1 MAAST
6 HNFSHA
12 EKTIKTVLALLVGL
26 CGLISIGLA
35 IHFLYK
41 QQTILSHA
49 WHQSQEKTGQTADF
63 IAGIIAELEP
73 AVAHLKDQLNAGT
86 INRSSV
92 AAELKNK
99 KVALSG
105 LGVSFQQSGKAVYYV
120 ETNGEQKMV
129 ELNLATMGDS
139 MLAAADTGKI
149 SLATDPSTGEKTLV
163 YATHWHDGIVFA
175 TLSIAHIRHILATLY
190 LGKSGY
196 WFVTDAQGAFL
207 IHPDQSLIEQHK
219 SVKDLGQAHEVVKKS
234 LEQAAITG
242 KQSHRYHNEV
252 TQAPSWL
259 FVQRI
264 GSSDLFL
271 AGVFDTHELPLD
283 ADFYRHSLMR
293 LLVFFLLTCMGAA
306 LLWPALYNK
315 PTNNHLWLASSTV
328 AILLAMGIALSWKLA
343 TWYPY
348 YKEQGIMVS
357 NKAQLYKLL
366 DSFEKHTSP
375 ESEDSQSPSLDKES
389 FEKLLRF
396 RYKQGG
402 YVPTGMLINDIKFIS
417 QDQIEFVGYVWQRY
431 FDGIHDGLT
440 RGFILPQISDK
451 PTINEI
457 SRTKIEKA
465 EIIIWQVRAHLN
477 QNFEYNRYPFDVKD
491 IQIQLRHKDFSKKII
506 LVPDLDA
513 YRIINPTALPAIG
526 QDINVS
532 NWRLLK
538 SYFEF
543 EQQKSNTNYGLYAY
557 GPFGIYQEISQTDS
571 PELHLSV
578 VAGRNL
584 LDTIITDLLALCVIA
599 VILFVLLLTYFSEG
613 FEMLLETCG
622 AAFFS
627 TVFAQIQFRAK
638 IPSHEFVYFEIF
650 YLTLYLAI
658 MLILVTTL
666 IHLFHSHISWIN
678 YRKNIITKLL
688 YWPFILGIIFA
699 VTVVYLY

>member
-6 HNFSHA
+6 HQFPHA
-12 EKTIKTVLALLVGL
+12 GKTIKTLLALAVGF
-26 CGLISIGLA
+26 CGIASIVFA
-35 IHFLYK
+35 IHFVYK
-41 QQTILSHA
+41 SHRISA
-49 WHQSQEKTGQTADF
+49 HAFDQSQQKTVQTAEF
-63 IAGIIAELEP
+63 IAGNIEQIIS
-73 AVAHLKDQLNAGT
+73 AVTHLTEALNSGT
-86 INRSSV
+86 INSSSI
-92 AAELKNK
+92 ATELKK
-99 KVALSG
+99 KNIALSG
-105 LGVSFQQSGKAVYYV
+105 LGVIFQKSHTASYYV
-120 ETNGEQKMV
+120 EVEDEQKMV
-129 ELNLATMGDS
+129 TFNPDEVKLLPQSSDQ
-139 MLAAADTGKI
+139 TGKI
-149 SLATDPSTGEKTLV
+149 ILNTDPG
-163 YATHWHDGIVFA
+163 THEQTIMYSQYWSDGLVFA
-175 TLSIAHIRHILATLY
+175 TISIAHIRHLLSTLY

-196 WFVTDAQGAFL
+196 WFVVDDQGTFL
-207 IHPDQSLIEQHK
+207 IHPDQSLVEQHK
-219 SVKDLGQAHEVVKKS
+219 TVHDLAKTHEVIADS
-234 LEQAAITG
+234 LQRARTDGI
-242 KQSHRYHNEV
+242 QSHRYHNEV
-252 TQAPSWL
+252 TQMPSWL
-259 FVQRI
+259 FLTRI
-264 GSSDLFL
+264 GTSDLFL
-271 AGVFDTHELPLD
+271 AGVFDQHELPID
-283 ADFYRHSLMR
+283 VDFYRHSLMR
-293 LLVFFLLTCMGAA
+293 LLVFLLLTCIGGL
-306 LLWPALYNK
+306 LLWPALYRQ
-315 PTNNHLWLASSTV
+315 PTNNHLWMASSGV
-328 AILLAMGIALSWKLA
+328 ALLLAFGIAASWKLA

-348 YKEQGIMVS
+348 YKEQGIAVY
-357 NKAQLYKLL
+357 NKAQLYQML
-366 DSFEKHTSP
+366 DAFKNHTPPTDDGSSSPSF
-375 ESEDSQSPSLDKES
+375 DSQSLEQ
-389 FEKLLRF
+389 LLRF

-451 PTINEI
+451 PTIYEM

-491 IQIQLRHKDFSKKII
+491 IQIQLRHRDFSKNVI

-526 QDINVS
+526 QEVNMS
-532 NWRLLK
+532 NWQLLK

-543 EQQKSNTNYGLYAY
+543 ELQKNNTNYGLYAY
-557 GPFGIYQEISQTDS
+557 GPFGIYHEILPSDA

-578 VAGRNL
+578 VASRNL

-658 MLILVTTL
+658 MLILITTL
-666 IHLFHSHISWIN
+666 IHLFHSHIPWIN

-699 VTVVYLY
+699 VSVVYLY

>member
-6 HNFSHA
+6 HQFSTA
-12 EKTIKTVLALLVGL
+12 EKTIKTTLALLVGL
-26 CGLISIGLA
+26 SGLVSMGLGV
-35 IHFLYK
+35 HFLYK
-41 QQTILSHA
+41 RHHINSQA
-49 WHQSQEKTGQTADF
+49 WHESREKTAQTAQF
-63 IAGIIAELEP
+63 IAEIIDQLKP
-73 AVAHLKDQLNAGT
+73 AVAQVTDGLDAGRL
-86 INRSSV
+86 NRSSIE
-92 AAELKNK
+92 AQLRKKN
-99 KVALSG
+99 VSLSG
-105 LGVSFQQSGKAVYYV
+105 LGVSFQASNLATYYV
-120 ETNGEQKMV
+120 EIEGEQKMV
-129 ELNLATMGDS
+129 SLD
-139 MLAAADTGKI
+139 AASISSLFTADGGLDTLSI
-149 SLATDPSTGEKTLV
+149 ITDPATQEKTLI
-163 YATHWHDGIVFA
+163 YAQKWADGLVFA

-196 WFVTDAQGAFL
+196 WFVTDAHGAFL
-207 IHPDQSLIEQHK
+207 IHPDQSLVEQHK
-219 SVKDLGQAHEVVKKS
+219 TVHDLSKNHDIIKNS
-234 LEQAAITG
+234 LEQAMANG
-242 KQSHRYHNEV
+242 MQSHRYHNEV
-252 TQAPSWL
+252 TQMPSWL
-259 FVQRI
+259 FIDRI

-271 AGVFDTHELPLD
+271 AGVFDLHELPLD

-293 LLVFFLLTCMGAA
+293 FLVFFLLTCIGAV
-306 LLWPALYNK
+306 LLWPALYRQ
-315 PTNNHLWLASSTV
+315 PTNRHLWLASSAV
-328 AILLAMGIALSWKLA
+328 ALLLAGGIACAWKLA
-343 TWYPY
+343 TRYPY
-348 YKEQGIMVS
+348 YKEQGIAVS
-357 NKAQLYKLL
+357 SKAQLYQLL
-366 DSFEKHTSP
+366 DSFKHHT
-375 ESEDSQSPSLDKES
+375 EIKNQDSSQQLDEQG
-389 FEKLLRF
+389 FQKLLRF
-396 RYKQGG
+396 RYKDGG

-417 QDQIEFVGYVWQRY
+417 QDQIEFVGYIWQRY
-431 FDGIHDGLT
+431 FDGIHDGLS
-440 RGFILPQISDK
+440 RGFILPQIADK
-451 PTINEI
+451 PTIYQM
-457 SRTKIEKA
+457 SRTKLEKA
-465 EIIIWQVRAHLN
+465 EIIMWQVRAHLN

-491 IQIQLRHKDFSKKII
+491 IQIQVRHKDFSKNII

-513 YRIINPTALPAIG
+513 YRIINPTSLPAIG

-532 NWRLLK
+532 NWQLLK
-538 SYFEF
+538 SYFEY

-557 GPFGIYQEISQTDS
+557 GPFGIYQDISQSDV

-658 MLILVTTL
+658 MLILTTTL

-699 VTVVYLY
+699 VTVIYLY